1 MNKYG
6 IRKCEMSAGWGR
18 VVICCDSERNV
29 HWDSSSLGSD
39 KSFLPDRHLEA
50 GVSNR

>member
-18 VVICCDSERNV
+18 VVICCDSERSV